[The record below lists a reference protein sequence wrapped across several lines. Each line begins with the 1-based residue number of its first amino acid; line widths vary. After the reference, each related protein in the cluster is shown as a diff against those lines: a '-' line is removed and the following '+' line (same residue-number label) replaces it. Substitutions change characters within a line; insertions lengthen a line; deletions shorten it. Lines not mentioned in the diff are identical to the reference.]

1 MSVPYALCLR
11 QGVDG
16 LKLVE
21 DMGAVKLRG
30 AYYTSPLLV
39 AACLERIA
47 TLTDANRSLR
57 VLEPSA
63 GDGAFARG
71 FRDFVIRGQLR
82 LPTLTCIELDEE
94 EAAKCRDAMTC
105 YGIAGQ
111 TIAGSFF
118 AWADGNAERFDAV
131 VGNPPFVRYQFV
143 TAQDRTLAEQLLRAE
158 GLVLQGVSNLWI
170 PFALL
175 SLRLLKP
182 GGAFALVLPSELLT
196 TISAGQIRLELS
208 RHCADLQIDLYP
220 RDAFP
225 DILQDVVIVS
235 GTYAPHAQTERT
247 ATFCEHASGG
257 IQTWQHVVSA
267 SGESWMRY
275 LLTAP
280 EWEAFG
286 RARRL
291 AGFHPLKSVATIGV
305 AIVTGANDFFTVDES
320 VVEKFELWEWARPLL
335 ARTADSLGIVYNAA
349 DQEQARQQGRKCWLL
364 DFSAPRPDPM
374 LHPLAA
380 QYLQTGVERN
390 LPGRYKCRIR
400 TPWYR
405 VPHIKAG
412 NLMLPKRSH
421 QHHRLLLN
429 QPRVF
434 TTDTIYRGEM
444 TPAFAD
450 RETDL
455 VSGFHNSLTLLSAE
469 LEGRTYGGGVL
480 ELVPSELARLVVPVL
495 NTRPYLERLD
505 TISRQAGGQRD
516 ASNLLVT
523 ATDQLLGCMLPE
535 YAELQPCLERARNR
549 LRQRR
554 FQGAGNYRF
563 DKHLLKKGKT
573 LMNNE
578 AG

>member
-1 MSVPYALCLR
+1 M
-11 QGVDG
+11 
-16 LKLVE
+16 E
-21 DMGAVKLRG
+21 AVKLRG

-47 TLTDANRSLR
+47 TLTDADRPLR
-57 VLEPSA
+57 ILEPSA
-63 GDGAFARG
+63 GDGAFVRG
-71 FRDFVIRGQLR
+71 LRDFALRGQLPS
-82 LPTLTCIELDEE
+82 PTLTGIELDEG
-94 EAAKCRDAMTC
+94 EAAKCREAMAC

-111 TIAGSFF
+111 TIGSSFF

-143 TAQDRTLAEQLLRAE
+143 TEQDRTVAERLLRKE
-158 GLVLQGVSNLWI
+158 GITLQGVSNLWI
-170 PFALL
+170 PFVLL
-175 SLRLLKP
+175 SLRLVKP

-196 TISAGQIRLELS
+196 TISAGQIRLELI

-235 GTYAPHAQTERT
+235 GTYASQVQAERT

-257 IQTWQHVVSA
+257 VQTWKHVVSA

-286 RARRL
+286 RAQRL
-291 AGFHPLKSVATIGV
+291 PGFHPLKSVATIGV
-305 AIVTGANDFFTVDES
+305 AIVTGANDFFTVDAS
-320 VVEKFELWEWARPLL
+320 TVDKFELQEWARPLL

-364 DFSAPRPDPM
+364 DFSAARPDPM
-374 LHPLAA
+374 LRPLAA
-380 QYLQTGVERN
+380 QYLQMGLERK
-390 LPGRYKCRIR
+390 LPERYKCRIR
-400 TPWYR
+400 APWYR

-412 NLMLPKRSH
+412 TLMLPKRSH

-480 ELVPSELARLVVPVL
+480 ELVPSELARLVVPLV
-495 NTRPYLERLD
+495 NTRPHLERMD
-505 TISRQAGGQRD
+505 SISRKAGGQRD
-516 ASNLLVT
+516 TFDLLVT
-523 ATDQLLGCMLPE
+523 TTDQLLSQIMPG
-535 YAELQPCLERARNR
+535 YAEVQPCLLAARHR
-549 LRQRR
+549 LRLRR
-554 FQGAGNYRF
+554 FHGSEGAAKIQGDQEGLA
-563 DKHLLKKGKT
+563 D
-573 LMNNE
+573 
-578 AG
+578 

>member
-1 MSVPYALCLR
+1 M
-11 QGVDG
+11 
-16 LKLVE
+16 KLAE
-21 DMGAVKLRG
+21 DMEAVKLRG

-47 TLTDANRSLR
+47 ILTDAGQCLR

-71 FRDFVIRGQLR
+71 FRDFALRGQLR
-82 LPTLTCIELDEE
+82 SPTLTCIEIDEK
-94 EAAKCRDAMTC
+94 EAAKCRETLTC

-118 AWADGNAERFDAV
+118 AWADENAERFDAV

-143 TAQDRTLAEQLLRAE
+143 TDQDRTLAERLLRRE
-158 GLVLQGVSNLWI
+158 GLALQSVSNLWI
-170 PFALL
+170 LFALL
-175 SLRLLKP
+175 SLHRLKP
-182 GGAFALVLPSELLT
+182 GGAFALVLPGELLT
-196 TISAGQIRLELS
+196 TISAGQIRLEMI

-225 DILQDVVIVS
+225 DILQDVVIIS
-235 GTYAPHAQTERT
+235 GTYAPQVQAERRV
-247 ATFCEHASGG
+247 TFREHASGG
-257 IQTWQHVVSA
+257 VQTWQHVVVA

-286 RARRL
+286 RARTL
-291 AGFHPLKSVATIGV
+291 PGFHPLKSVATIGV
-305 AIVTGANDFFTVDES
+305 AIVTGANDFFTVDENT
-320 VVEKFELWEWARPLL
+320 VAKFELWEWARPLL

-349 DQEQARQQGRKCWLL
+349 DQELARRQGRKCWLL
-364 DFSAPRPDPM
+364 DFSAARPDPM

-380 QYLQTGVERN
+380 QYLQTGVERG
-390 LPGRYKCRIR
+390 LPARYKCRIR

-412 NLMLPKRSH
+412 TLMLPKRSH

-480 ELVPSELARLVVPVL
+480 ELVPSELARLVVPL
-495 NTRPYLERLD
+495 INTCPHLERLD
-505 TISRQAGGQRD
+505 NISRQAGGQRD
-516 ASNLLVT
+516 ATDALVE
-523 ATDQLLGCMLPE
+523 ATDQLLTQLIPE
-535 YAELQPCLERARNR
+535 YVEVQSCLNAARKR
-549 LRQRR
+549 LRLRR
-554 FQGAGNYRF
+554 FHGSEGAAKIQGDQEGSA
-563 DKHLLKKGKT
+563 D
-573 LMNNE
+573 
-578 AG
+578 